1 MTVVFAMAA
10 LSHRPRKWIKDLK
23 IKLNSLSFNKYQ
35 GVPIGTLTIIFP
47 NEDKRECDVLF
58 KF

>member
-1 MTVVFAMAA
+1 MAA